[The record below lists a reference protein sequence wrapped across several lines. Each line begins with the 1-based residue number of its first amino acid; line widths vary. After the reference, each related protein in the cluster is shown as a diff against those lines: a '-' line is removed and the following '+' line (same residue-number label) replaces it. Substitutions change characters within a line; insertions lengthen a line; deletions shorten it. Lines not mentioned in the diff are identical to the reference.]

1 MARDEEEFLKTTAGP
16 EAVPSSLHHEMPE
29 NGSQSPAESESA
41 ANQSPAPELP
51 GPALP
56 EAQSP
61 AKPQFSLEPSAPE
74 IPPELPTPEIRVE
87 THAPEVPQPET
98 RASESEDSAVPKA
111 QSPAEPQFSLEPP
124 PVPEIRPELH
134 TPEIRLE
141 PHAPEAP
148 SPEPPAP
155 EPVDGAPGMVAP
167 PPRLAGEQTKP
178 RSLFPALAATA
189 VAGAVLGFGGTLGLR
204 YFGGS
209 QFNGFASG
217 ERIAALNARID
228 AIEGKEKEDAAS
240 GERVAA
246 LNARID
252 AIEGKEKEDAASAAS
267 RAALAAMESRVAGA
281 ENAANK
287 AEESANSAQADAQ
300 KAFASRPAA
309 QEPTSGPARAVP
321 DLGPLETRIGSL
333 EQKLAPLEA
342 ALAAP
347 KADLRPQQDRADA
360 AAGEGSRA
368 QAVAIVAESLLLKL
382 ESGEQFSSELT
393 ALENLGV
400 PQASLAPLRA
410 ASESTVSSERQ
421 LSARFAALVPGII
434 ASESA
439 KQASADEGFLDRL
452 TRNAKGLLRIR
463 RVGDAEATGVQGFV
477 ARIEN
482 ALADHDLEAA
492 LKAWKELPGTA
503 TTQSENWGEAA
514 KARLDALNAAR
525 SIEADAVAVLGKP
538 KS

>member
-1 MARDEEEFLKTTAGP
+1 MASEEEEFPKTVAGP
-16 EAVPSSLHHEMPE
+16 GTVPGPLRHEAPE
-29 NGSQSPAESESA
+29 NGIQSQSPAEPEGA
-41 ANQSPAPELP
+41 ATQLPATEPAETAAPESQSRDGQFSIEP
-51 GPALP
+51 NTP
-56 EAQSP
+56 EA
-61 AKPQFSLEPSAPE
+61 
-74 IPPELPTPEIRVE
+74 R
-87 THAPEVPQPET
+87 
-98 RASESEDSAVPKA
+98 
-111 QSPAEPQFSLEPP
+111 
-124 PVPEIRPELH
+124 
-134 TPEIRLE
+134 
-141 PHAPEAP
+141 

-155 EPVDGAPGMVAP
+155 EPVDAAPLVFAP

-209 QFNGFASG
+209 K
-217 ERIAALNARID
+217 ID
-228 AIEGKEKEDAAS
+228 GYAS

-252 AIEGKEKEDAASAAS
+252 AIEGKEDAVSAAS

-287 AEESANSAQADAQ
+287 AEESANSAEADAQ
-300 KAFASRPAA
+300 KALASQPAA
-309 QEPTSGPARAVP
+309 QEPASGPAPAVP
-321 DLGPLETRIGSL
+321 DLGPLEARIGTL

-342 ALAAP
+342 AIAAP
-347 KADLRPQQDRADA
+347 KADLRPKQDRANA
-360 AAGEGSRA
+360 AAGDGSRA
-368 QAVAIVAESLLLKL
+368 QAVAVVAESLLRKL
-382 ESGEQFSSELT
+382 DRGGEFSGELA

-410 ASESTVSSERQ
+410 ASESTVLSEQQ
-421 LSARFAALVPGII
+421 LTAQFATLVPGII

-439 KQASADEGFLDRL
+439 KQASADESFLDRL
-452 TRNAKGLLRIR
+452 TRNAKGLLRVR
-463 RVGDAEATGVQGFV
+463 RVGDAGTGVQGFV

-482 ALADHDLEAA
+482 ALAERDLEAA
-492 LKAWKELPGTA
+492 YKAWKELPGAA
-503 TTQSENWGEAA
+503 TTQSESWGEAA

-525 SIEADAVAVLGKP
+525 SIEADAVAVLSKP

>member
-1 MARDEEEFLKTTAGP
+1 MANDEGEVSKPIGEPGALPGSLRH
-16 EAVPSSLHHEMPE
+16 EAPMNS
-29 NGSQSPAESESA
+29 GRSQSPAELETA
-41 ANQSPAPELP
+41 ATQLPQAELSVTAP
-51 GPALP
+51 P

-61 AKPQFSLEPSAPE
+61 G
-74 IPPELPTPEIRVE
+74 
-87 THAPEVPQPET
+87 
-98 RASESEDSAVPKA
+98 
-111 QSPAEPQFSLEPP
+111 EPQFFM
-124 PVPEIRPELH
+124 
-134 TPEIRLE
+134 E
-141 PHAPEAP
+141 PHAPEGPAP
-148 SPEPPAP
+148 ETPAP
-155 EPVDGAPGMVAP
+155 EPVDSAPEIVPPLPRLATSEPSETAPPEAQSPSEPQFSMEPHAPEGPAPETPAPEPVDSAPLVFAP
-167 PPRLAGEQTKP
+167 PPRLAGKQTKP

-189 VAGAVLGFGGTLGLR
+189 VAGAILGFGGTLGLR

-209 QFNGFASG
+209 QINGFAPG

-228 AIEGKEKEDAAS
+228 AIEGKE
-240 GERVAA
+240 
-246 LNARID
+246 
-252 AIEGKEKEDAASAAS
+252 DAASAAS
-267 RAALAAMESRVAGA
+267 RTALSAMETRVAAA
-281 ENAANK
+281 ENVANK
-287 AEESANSAQADAQ
+287 AAESANSAQADAQ
-300 KAFASRPAA
+300 KALASGPAA
-309 QEPTSGPARAVP
+309 QGPASGPAPAVP
-321 DLGPLETRIGSL
+321 DLGPLEARIGTL
-333 EQKLAPLEA
+333 EQKLAPLES
-342 ALAAP
+342 ALGAP
-347 KADLRPQQDRADA
+347 KADLRPQEDRADA

-368 QAVAIVAESLLLKL
+368 QAIAIVAESLLRKL
-382 ESGEQFSSELT
+382 DSGGQFSGELA

-421 LSARFAALVPGII
+421 LTARFAALVPGII

-463 RVGDAEATGVQGFV
+463 RVGDAEAAGVQGFV

-492 LKAWKELPGTA
+492 YNAWKELPGAA
-503 TTQSENWGEAA
+503 TTQSESWGEAA